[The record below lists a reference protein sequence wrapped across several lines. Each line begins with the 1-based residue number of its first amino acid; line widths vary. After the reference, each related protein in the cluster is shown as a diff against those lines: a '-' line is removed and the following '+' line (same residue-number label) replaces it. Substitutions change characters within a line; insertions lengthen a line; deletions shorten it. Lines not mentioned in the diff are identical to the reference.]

1 MPLLPKI
8 RRLFAARPIATLAV
22 PTVLAILIFVALPR
36 IQGEK
41 VNVLGATQGE
51 LQQSVVASGKVRSPQ
66 RMELA
71 SQITGRVM
79 QVAVR
84 EGTQVKAG
92 DLLIQLDDGEWL
104 AALAQAK
111 AGLAQS
117 ELRVGQLQ
125 QLGLPMAEQSRRQAE
140 ANVLQARQH
149 FERTRE
155 LVAKG
160 FYSKTQLD
168 DAQRNL
174 EVAESQFE
182 SAQLQARSNQRGGSD
197 ERLAR
202 VAVDQARASLALAQ
216 SRLDYTRITAPA
228 DATVLTRS
236 VEPGDTAQPGKVLMS
251 LSPAGDTEL
260 IVQIDE
266 KNLSL
271 LRLGQKALASADAY
285 PDRHFPAEITF
296 ISPAVDPLRGSVEI
310 RLRVPE
316 PPDYLRQ
323 EMTVSIDIETARKAN
338 ALTVPAEAIREPGSA
353 APWVLVIRD
362 GIATRQAVKLGLRN
376 AGRVEITDGITAGEQ
391 IIPAANT
398 LIPEGRRVR
407 AANT

>member
-1 MPLLPKI
+1 MPLLSPLRAQLTA
-8 RRLFAARPIATLAV
+8 RRRAALAAVATLALLYITV
-22 PTVLAILIFVALPR
+22 PRFL
-36 IQGEK
+36 GEK
-41 VNVLGATQGE
+41 VGVLLATQGD

-71 SQITGRVM
+71 SQITGRVT
-79 QVAVR
+79 QIAVR
-84 EGTQVKAG
+84 EGAQVKTG
-92 DLLIQLDDGEWL
+92 DLLIQLDEGEWL

-117 ELRVGQLQ
+117 ELRVSQLQ

-140 ANVLQARQH
+140 ANVLQARRQ

-174 EVAESQFE
+174 DVAESQYA

-197 ERLAR
+197 ERLAQI
-202 VAVDQARASLALAQ
+202 AVEQARASLALAQ

-228 DATVLTRS
+228 DAIVLTRS

-251 LSPAGDTEL
+251 LSPNGDTEL

-271 LRLGQKALASADAY
+271 LRLGQKAQASADAY
-285 PDRHFPAEITF
+285 PDRHFTAEITF
-296 ISPAVDPLRGSVEI
+296 ISPAIDPLRGSVEI

-338 ALTVPAEAIREPGSA
+338 ALTVPAEAVRDANTAS
-353 APWVLVIRD
+353 PWVLVIRV
-362 GIATRQAVKLGLRN
+362 GVATRQSVSLGLRN
-376 AGRVEITDGITAGEQ
+376 AGRLEIVEGITAGEQ
-391 IIPAANT
+391 IIPASNPK
-398 LIPEGRRVR
+398 INEGSRVR
-407 AANT
+407 AANS

>member
-1 MPLLPKI
+1 MPLLSPLRAQLTA
-8 RRLFAARPIATLAV
+8 RRRAALAAVATLALLYITV
-22 PTVLAILIFVALPR
+22 PRFL
-36 IQGEK
+36 GEK
-41 VNVLGATQGE
+41 VGVLLATQGD

-71 SQITGRVM
+71 SQITGRVT
-79 QVAVR
+79 QIAVR
-84 EGTQVKAG
+84 EGAQVKTG
-92 DLLIQLDDGEWL
+92 DLLIQLDESEWL

-117 ELRVGQLQ
+117 ELRVSQLQ

-140 ANVLQARQH
+140 ANVLQARRQ

-174 EVAESQFE
+174 DVAESQYA

-197 ERLAR
+197 ERLAQI
-202 VAVDQARASLALAQ
+202 AVEQARASLALAQ

-228 DATVLTRS
+228 DAIVLTRS

-251 LSPAGDTEL
+251 LSPNGDTEL

-271 LRLGQKALASADAY
+271 LRLGQKAQASADAY
-285 PDRHFPAEITF
+285 PDRHFTAEITF
-296 ISPAVDPLRGSVEI
+296 ISPAIDPLRGSVEI

-338 ALTVPAEAIREPGSA
+338 ALTVPAEAVRDANTAS
-353 APWVLVIRD
+353 PWVLVIRD
-362 GIATRQAVKLGLRN
+362 GVATRQSVSLGLRN
-376 AGRVEITDGITAGEQ
+376 AGRLEIVEGITAGEQ
-391 IIPAANT
+391 IIPASNPK
-398 LIPEGRRVR
+398 INEGSRVR
-407 AANT
+407 AANS